1 MIALTTRRFVFLCAV
16 PLIASLALL
25 PYFLITHSQIAAT
38 PIILISNAL
47 LLAAF
52 LSDWLTIP
60 RKKRFRASRDAEPVL
75 LQNSRHQITL
85 AISLDRKGTRS
96 IEARIFDDLSS
107 VMQCDAF
114 PLETGLA
121 RGRNQFTYSL
131 AVTKRGTH
139 RMECVHLT
147 VYGALRLARQVYEI
161 PCVTDLRV
169 YPDLRSVS
177 KLILLSRTSRLSF
190 MGIRRIRMTGGD
202 TEFERLREYTRDD
215 EFRRID
221 WKATA
226 RHRRFLV
233 RQYQQS
239 RNQTVIFM
247 VDCGRMMTA
256 ESGGKT
262 ILDSVL
268 SSVLL
273 LARVA
278 LDQGDRVGI
287 LAFSSHVLRF
297 FSPVGG
303 SARHRNLFQAC
314 FNLYPSHDET
324 NFDLAFRHLQMAG
337 RKRSLV
343 CLITN
348 VIDDANAAM
357 IRSHLEVLSG
367 RHLPFAVLV
376 KMREIEDMPDAKT
389 DPAIGQAVSDFIT
402 WRKSVIHRLSSGGVL
417 VLESFPDQLETS
429 LINQYL
435 WIRAKNLL

>member
-1 MIALTTRRFVFLCAV
+1 MIPLPTRRFVLLSAI
-16 PLIASLALL
+16 PLAASALLL
-25 PYFLITHSQIAAT
+25 PYFLVTNSTLPAV
-38 PIILISNAL
+38 PVILITNL
-47 LLAAF
+47 VLAAIF
-52 LSDWLTIP
+52 AMDALTMP
-60 RKKRFRASRDAEPVL
+60 RKKKMQAIRTADAVL
-75 LQNSRHQITL
+75 LQNSKSKIKL
-85 AISLDRKGTRS
+85 S
-96 IEARIFDDLSS
+96 IRYNARPGRRVLARIFDDVLPGFD
-107 VMQCDAF
+107 CDAF
-114 PLETGLA
+114 PLETKLSAGRNEFAYTVSVPMRGLYKLSHVHLTLFGTLGLA
-121 RGRNQFTYSL
+121 RK
-131 AVTKRGTH
+131 VIK
-139 RMECVHLT
+139 
-147 VYGALRLARQVYEI
+147 I
-161 PCVTDLRV
+161 PCETQLRV

-177 KLILLSRTSRLSF
+177 KLMLLSRSSRLSF

-239 RNQTVIFM
+239 RNQTVIFL

-262 ILDSVL
+262 ILDHAL

-287 LAFSSHVLRF
+287 LAFSSRVLRF
-297 FSPVGG
+297 VAPVSGA
-303 SARHRNLFQAC
+303 ARHSALVQAC
-314 FNLYPSHDET
+314 FDLFPTHDET
-324 NFDLAFRHLQMAG
+324 NFDLAFRHLQTAG

-348 VIDDANAAM
+348 VIDDANASM

-367 RHLPFAVLV
+367 RHLPFAVLM
-376 KMREIEDMPDAKT
+376 KMREIVEMKEKD
-389 DPAIGQAVSDFIT
+389 DPAVAHAINDFVT
-402 WRKSVIHRLSSGGVL
+402 WRKGVIHRLSAGGVL

-435 WIRAKNLL
+435 WIKAKNLL

>member
-1 MIALTTRRFVFLCAV
+1 
-16 PLIASLALL
+16 
-25 PYFLITHSQIAAT
+25 
-38 PIILISNAL
+38 
-47 LLAAF
+47 
-52 LSDWLTIP
+52 
-60 RKKRFRASRDAEPVL
+60 
-75 LQNSRHQITL
+75 
-85 AISLDRKGTRS
+85 
-96 IEARIFDDLSS
+96 
-107 VMQCDAF
+107 MQTNFECDAF
-114 PLETGLA
+114 PLETKLSGGSNEFA
-121 RGRNQFTYSL
+121 YGVTVPMRGSYKLS
-131 AVTKRGTH
+131 H
-139 RMECVHLT
+139 VHLT
-147 VYGALRLARQVYEI
+147 VFGALKLSRKVFRI
-161 PCVTDLRV
+161 PCETTLRV

-177 KLILLSRTSRLSF
+177 KLMLLSRSSRLSF

-239 RNQTVIFM
+239 RNQTVMFL

-262 ILDSVL
+262 ILDHAL

-278 LDQGDRVGI
+278 LDQGDRVGF
-287 LAFSSHVLRF
+287 LAFSSRVLRF
-297 FSPVGG
+297 VAPVSGAAKH
-303 SARHRNLFQAC
+303 STLVQAC
-314 FNLYPSHDET
+314 FDLFPSHDES
-324 NFDLAFRHLQMAG
+324 NFDLAFRHLQTAG

-348 VIDDANAAM
+348 VIDDANASM

-367 RHLPFAVLV
+367 RHLPFAVLM
-376 KMREIEDMPDAKT
+376 KMREIVEMKEKD
-389 DPAIGQAVSDFIT
+389 DPAVAEAINDFVT
-402 WRKSVIHRLSSGGVL
+402 WRKGVVHRLSAGGVL